1 MNLAKYLEVSKQV
14 LSLAESTEEKKR
26 ASYTAGNEDVL
37 FNFASD
43 AEFVGTNPLQN
54 VLTHL
59 LKQVRGIS
67 SFVKNPDITP
77 SETLISR
84 AADLIN
90 YSKLLVAVAEEMGR
104 ETGLGYVNKRF
115 YGMDPKV
122 ASTWLKKNEAEFAKV
137 IGDHYDYNFGKDDV

>member
-1 MNLAKYLEVSKQV
+1 MNLTKYLEVSKQV

-104 ETGLGYVNKRF
+104 DTGLVGKHASFPRTSEWLTKR
-115 YGMDPKV
+115 GIDPV
-122 ASTWLKKNEAEFAKV
+122 QAF
-137 IGDHYDYNFGKDDV
+137 DYTFGKDDV